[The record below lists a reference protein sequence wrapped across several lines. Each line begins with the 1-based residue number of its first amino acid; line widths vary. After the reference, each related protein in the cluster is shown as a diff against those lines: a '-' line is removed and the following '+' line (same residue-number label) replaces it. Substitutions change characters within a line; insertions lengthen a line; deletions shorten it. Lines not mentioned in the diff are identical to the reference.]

1 MKEAQEATQQAI
13 EKEIRQK
20 APSSAIGYR
29 LMDISKG
36 STYPKDGKNYYNLAS
51 FEWPI
56 FVPVGLYQLLFID
69 QGGKPIFAGR
79 SASVRIDPL
88 KDEREAAETRGHSDD
103 DHDDSQS
110 EDDGDSES
118 NDGAVLYTDIDDA
131 VLESAKIENKRKRH
145 KINSRIGKTKYIADH
160 YELFDTMKSDMMR
173 QILSLSKISQQ
184 HHEIQLSI
192 TQRMKSDLEKSAPPV
207 VEDKANWSLVAAEAL
222 RTISEL
228 GKTAMSSRVQLLAEA
243 TRPALAAPSAES
255 SKLSEKTAEEIAKK
269 AAEEV
274 AKKAAEEAK
283 RAAEEA
289 ARKTAEE
296 VAERNERKLERLER
310 MLAAMLDAFK
320 PIAAAA
326 QASTSAAQASTS
338 TAQASTAAA
347 QAEARQG
354 TDENSDDD
362 EPRDPPGAAAS
373 GEPTARTSQPSDG
386 IAART
391 ASEEAPAQASAP
403 TETTQTSQPAAIV
416 VSPSSQ
422 NPYVKSWRSI
432 KSFFRRMTDMDLLLF
447 TSSGEMFRVF
457 LAMLRA
463 LTPYYQGPSVS
474 MEELTRMG
482 AVPC

>member
-1 MKEAQEATQQAI
+1 MKEAQEATQQAL

-69 QGGKPIFAGR
+69 QGGKPIFTGR

-88 KDEREAAETRGHSDD
+88 KDEREAAETRGDSDD

-118 NDGAVLYTDIDDA
+118 SDGAVLYTDIDDA

-145 KINSRIGKTKYIADH
+145 KINSRIGKTKHIADH

-326 QASTSAAQASTS
+326 QASTS

-354 TDENSDDD
+354 TEEKSDDD

-373 GEPTARTSQPSDG
+373 GKPTAHTSQPSDG

-391 ASEEAPAQASAP
+391 ANEEAPAQASAR

-416 VSPSSQ
+416 VSPTSQ

>member
-1 MKEAQEATQQAI
+1 MKEAQEATQQAL

-36 STYPKDGKNYYNLAS
+36 STYPKDGKNYYNLAR

-69 QGGKPIFAGR
+69 QGGKPIFTGR

-88 KDEREAAETRGHSDD
+88 KDEREAAEARGHSDD

-118 NDGAVLYTDIDDA
+118 SDGAVLYTDIDDA

-145 KINSRIGKTKYIADH
+145 KINSRIGKTKHIADH

-326 QASTSAAQASTS
+326 QASTSAAQASTVV
-338 TAQASTAAA
+338 A

-354 TDENSDDD
+354 TEEKSDDD

-373 GEPTARTSQPSDG
+373 GKPTAHTSQPSDG

-391 ASEEAPAQASAP
+391 ASEEAPAQASAR